1 MALSSSR
8 ASSIR
13 EICATIRTIGK
24 EPAMEITPLS
34 DHTGAEV
41 RGIDLARAVTRQARD
56 ALNNAFVERSVLVIR
71 EQSLRPQQVL
81 AAVELFGRVFQQH
94 NTRFAVPECPQIHYL
109 SNQDR
114 FPDGSR
120 YIPGEG
126 WHTDHSNDTRPP
138 KATVLHAVTLP
149 DRGGDTQFANMAA
162 AWSALPSALQER
174 IAGLMAIHV
183 YQSSHSARKLMA
195 LSDAN
200 MERVPNAVLHP
211 VVRTHPENSRKSI
224 YINPIRIEGI
234 LGMDHKEA
242 LPLLNELLRHATAE
256 RFQYRHR
263 WQPGDLVI
271 WDNRCLLHKANGDYA
286 MEQTRY
292 LYRVMLQG
300 DVPRS

>member
-1 MALSSSR
+1 
-8 ASSIR
+8 
-13 EICATIRTIGK
+13 
-24 EPAMEITPLS
+24 MEITPLS
-34 DHTGAEV
+34 EHTGAEV
-41 RGIDLARAVTRQARD
+41 RGIDLARPVTREARD
-56 ALNNAFVERSVLVIR
+56 ALNDAFVERSVLVVR
-71 EQSLRPQQVL
+71 DQSLAPQQVL
-81 AAVELFGRVFQQH
+81 AAVELFGRIFQQH
-94 NTRFAVPECPQIHYL
+94 NTRFAIPECPQIHYL

-138 KATVLHAVTLP
+138 KATALHAVTLP
-149 DRGGDTQFANMAA
+149 ARGGDTQFANMAT
-162 AWSALPSALQER
+162 AWSALSPNLQER
-174 IAGLMAIHV
+174 LAGLMAIHV

-200 MERVPNAVLHP
+200 KERVPNAVLHP
-211 VVRTHPENSRKSI
+211 VVRSHPENGRKSI

-242 LPLLNELLRHATAE
+242 LPLLGDLLRHATAE

-271 WDNRCLLHKANGDYA
+271 WDNRCLLHKANGDYD
-286 MEQTRY
+286 MDQTRY

>member
-1 MALSSSR
+1 
-8 ASSIR
+8 
-13 EICATIRTIGK
+13 
-24 EPAMEITPLS
+24 MEIRSMT

-41 RGIDLARAVTRQARD
+41 LGIDLARPVSAEAKE
-56 ALNNAFVERSVLVIR
+56 ALNRAFVERSVLVIR
-71 EQSLRPQQVL
+71 DQSLRPQEVL
-81 AAVELFGRVFQQH
+81 AAVGLFGRVFQQH
-94 NTRFAVPECPQIHYL
+94 NTRFALPDCPQIHYL

-114 FPDGSR
+114 FPDGRR

-162 AWSALPSALQER
+162 AHAALPAATQQR

-183 YQSSHSARKLMA
+183 YQSSHSARKLMD
-195 LSDAN
+195 LPDAAR
-200 MERVPNAVLHP
+200 ERVPNAVLHP
-211 VVRTHPENSRKSI
+211 LVRTHPESARKSI

-234 LGMDHKEA
+234 LGLDHKEA
-242 LPLLNELLRHATAE
+242 LPLLGELLVHATDE
-256 RFQYRHR
+256 RFQYRHA
-263 WQPGDLVI
+263 WKPGDLVM
-271 WDNRCLLHKANGDYA
+271 WDNRCLLHKANGDYD

-300 DVPRS
+300 DVPR